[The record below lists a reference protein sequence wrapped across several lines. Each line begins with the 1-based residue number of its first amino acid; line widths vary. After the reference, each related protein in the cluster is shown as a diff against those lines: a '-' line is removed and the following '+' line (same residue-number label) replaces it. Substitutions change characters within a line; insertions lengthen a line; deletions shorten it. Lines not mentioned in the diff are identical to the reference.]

1 MRVKIE
7 EFFNLIENEGGTYKV
22 KTPSGYKL
30 IGNLYKK
37 QNKNCFEIKLSNGLS
52 LSGSEDHLVEV
63 DVNTT
68 NETIEYVNDSFWIK
82 LKNINVGEFV
92 YCEDNNIYEVTE
104 KSEIGV
110 HNTYDLEV
118 LDNERKYIS
127 NGIVSHNCGKTAIV
141 EGLAKKIFE
150 GECPQNL
157 AGKRIVSL
165 DMTSI
170 VAGTKYRGQFE
181 ERMKVIMEELYNNPD
196 IIIFID
202 EIHTMIGA
210 GNASGSMDA
219 SNIFKPALSR
229 GELQCIGATTL
240 EEYRKN
246 IEKDGALERRFQK
259 VMVDPST
266 KEETFQILKNVKEKY
281 EDHHKVTYTDDILWL
296 CVELADRYITDREF
310 PDKAFDIID
319 EVGARSQ
326 VEIKLPEIIED
337 LKRQLQDIKEEKV
350 NVINSQKYEEAANLR
365 DKERKVL
372 TDLEREKT
380 EFEKNRN
387 QFKREVTEDI
397 VYDVTSLMTK
407 IPISK
412 ISTDET
418 EQLKTLKENLFTKV
432 IGQDDAVGKI
442 SRAIQRNKVGLND
455 PKKPIF
461 SGLLVGNS
469 GVGKTELAKQ
479 LAKHMFNSEDALIR
493 LDMSEFS
500 DKISTSKL
508 TGTSPGYVGYEDG
521 SPFLNKI
528 KNKPY
533 SVILLDEIEKAHP
546 EIFNVFLQM
555 LDEGFLT
562 DSHGRKINFKNCI
575 ILMTSN
581 VGTKVVQDFGTG
593 VGFSTI
599 SKTEK
604 KEEEI
609 KSVLEKELFKKFAP
623 EFINRFDEIIY
634 FKDLNEDDLLK
645 IVELE
650 LEKVYERIKNIDFE
664 LEVDASLKK
673 HIISVGTD
681 TRFGA
686 RILKRTIQKWVDD
699 AVTDKVIS
707 DNPEKGSKFILSYND
722 KDKKTE
728 VKVKKPTKRKNKIG

>member
-1 MRVKIE
+1 MIITKPFVKLKTNKKLNFILMIE
-7 EFFNLIENEGGTYKV
+7 SYDDMDKSKNKNTEGKS
-22 KTPSGYKL
+22 KTP
-30 IGNLYKK
+30 
-37 QNKNCFEIKLSNGLS
+37 
-52 LSGSEDHLVEV
+52 
-63 DVNTT
+63 
-68 NETIEYVNDSFWIK
+68 
-82 LKNINVGEFV
+82 
-92 YCEDNNIYEVTE
+92 
-104 KSEIGV
+104 
-110 HNTYDLEV
+110 V
-118 LDNERKYIS
+118 LDNFSRDLIKLAEEGKLDPIVGRENEINRIAQILSRRKKNNPIIL
-127 NGIVSHNCGKTAIV
+127 GEPGCGKTAIV

-150 GECPQNL
+150 GDCPQNL
-157 AGKRIVSL
+157 SGKRIVSL

-266 KEETFQILKNVKEKY
+266 KEETLQILQNTKDRY
-281 EDHHKVTYTDDILWL
+281 EDHHKVTYSDEILKL

-326 VEIKLPEIIED
+326 VEIKLPEIIEE
-337 LKRQLQDIKEEKV
+337 LKRQAQEIKEEKV
-350 NVINSQKYEEAANLR
+350 RVINSQRYEEAANLR

-372 TDLEREKT
+372 NDLEREKA
-380 EFEKNRN
+380 EFERNRN
-387 QFKREVTEDI
+387 LFKREVTEDI
-397 VYDVTSLMTK
+397 VYDVASLMTK

-418 EQLKTLKENLFTKV
+418 EQLKTLKDTLCTKV
-432 IGQDDAVGKI
+432 IGQDDAVAKI
-442 SRAIQRNKVGLND
+442 SRSIQRNKVGLND

-461 SGLLVGNS
+461 SGLLIGNS

-479 LAKHMFNSEDALIR
+479 LAKHMFNTEDALIR

-500 DKISTSKL
+500 DKIATSKL

-562 DSHGRKINFKNCI
+562 DGHGRKINFKNCI

-593 VGFSTI
+593 VGFATN
-599 SKTEK
+599 SKVEK

-609 KSVLEKELFKKFAP
+609 KSLLEKELFKKFAP

-634 FKDLNEDDLLK
+634 FKDLNESDLLK

-650 LEKVYERIKNIDFE
+650 LEKVYERVSSIDFE
-664 LEVDASLKK
+664 LEVDETLKK
-673 HIISVGTD
+673 HIITVGTD

-699 AVTDKVIS
+699 AVTDKIIS
-707 DNPEKGSKFILSYND
+707 DNPEKGSKFTLSYNE

-728 VKVKKPTKRKNKIG
+728 VKIKKPSKKKK

>member
-1 MRVKIE
+1 MKIKIE
-7 EFFNLIENEGGTYKV
+7 DFFKLIENEGGTYKI

-30 IGNLYKK
+30 IGNLYEKH
-37 QNKNCFEIKLSNGLS
+37 NKNCFEIKLSNGLS

-63 DVNTT
+63 DLKNT
-68 NETIEYVNDSFWIK
+68 NENKEFHNDAHWVR
-82 LKNINVGEFV
+82 LKNLNIGDFV
-92 YCEDNNIYEVTE
+92 YCEDNNIYEVIE
-104 KSEIGV
+104 KTNIGI
-110 HNTYDLEV
+110 HNTFDLEV

-127 NGIVSHNCGKTAIV
+127 NGVVSHNCGKTAIV
-141 EGLAKKIFE
+141 EGLAKKIFD
-150 GECPQNL
+150 GDCPQNL
-157 AGKRIVSL
+157 SGKRIVSL

-170 VAGTKYRGQFE
+170 IAGTKYRGQFE
-181 ERMKVIMEELYNNPD
+181 ERMKVIMEELYANPD

-210 GNASGSMDA
+210 GNTSGSMDA

-266 KEETFQILKNVKEKY
+266 KEETLQILTNVKDRY
-281 EDHHKVTYTDDILWL
+281 EDHHKVSYSEDILKL

-310 PDKAFDIID
+310 PDKAFDIVD

-337 LKRQLQDIKEEKV
+337 LKRQAQEIKEEKV
-350 NVINSQKYEEAANLR
+350 RVINSQRYEEAANLR
-365 DKERKVL
+365 DKERKIL
-372 TDLEREKT
+372 TDLEREKA

-387 QFKREVTEDI
+387 LFKREVTEDV
-397 VYDVTSLMTK
+397 VYDVVSLMTK
-407 IPISK
+407 IPINK

-418 EQLKTLKENLFTKV
+418 EQLKTLKETLSKKV
-432 IGQDDAVGKI
+432 IGQDDAVAKI

-461 SGLLVGNS
+461 SGLLIGNS

-479 LAKHMFNSEDALIR
+479 LAKHMFNTEDALIR

-500 DKISTSKL
+500 DKIATSKL

-562 DSHGRKINFKNCI
+562 DGHGRKINFKNTI

-593 VGFSTI
+593 VGFST
-599 SKTEK
+599 STKVER

-609 KSVLEKELFKKFAP
+609 KSLLEKELFKKFAP

-634 FKDLNEDDLLK
+634 FKDLNESDLLQ
-645 IVELE
+645 IVDLE
-650 LEKVYERIKNIDFE
+650 LEKLYKRIESIDFKV
-664 LEVDASLKK
+664 EVEESLKK
-673 HIISVGTD
+673 HLISVGTD

-699 AVTDKVIS
+699 EITDKILS
-707 DNPEKGSKFILSYND
+707 DNPEKNSTFILSYNE
-722 KDKKTE
+722 KDKKTD
-728 VKVKKPTKRKNKIG
+728 VKIKKPTKRKTKSN

>member
-1 MRVKIE
+1 MIE
-7 EFFNLIENEGGTYKV
+7 SYDDMEKSKNKNTETKT
-22 KTPSGYKL
+22 KTP
-30 IGNLYKK
+30 
-37 QNKNCFEIKLSNGLS
+37 
-52 LSGSEDHLVEV
+52 
-63 DVNTT
+63 
-68 NETIEYVNDSFWIK
+68 
-82 LKNINVGEFV
+82 
-92 YCEDNNIYEVTE
+92 
-104 KSEIGV
+104 
-110 HNTYDLEV
+110 V
-118 LDNERKYIS
+118 LDNFSRDLIKLAEEGKLDPVVGRENEINRIAQILSRRKKNNPIIL
-127 NGIVSHNCGKTAIV
+127 GEPGCGKTAIV

-150 GECPQNL
+150 GDCPQNL
-157 AGKRIVSL
+157 SGKRIVSL

-181 ERMKVIMEELYNNPD
+181 ERMKVIIEELYANPD
-196 IIIFID
+196 IIVFID

-210 GNASGSMDA
+210 GNSSGSMDA

-266 KEETFQILKNVKEKY
+266 KEETLQILKNVKERY
-281 EDHHKVTYTDDILWL
+281 EDHHKVTYSDDILKL

-337 LKRQLQDIKEEKV
+337 LKRQAQEIKEEKV
-350 NVINSQKYEEAANLR
+350 KVINSQRYEEAANLR
-365 DKERKVL
+365 DKERKIL
-372 TDLEREKT
+372 NDLEREKS

-387 QFKREVTEDI
+387 LFKREVTEDV
-397 VYDVTSLMTK
+397 VYDVASLMTK

-418 EQLKTLKENLFTKV
+418 QQLKTLKDTLSTKV
-432 IGQDDAVGKI
+432 IGQDDAVSKI
-442 SRAIQRNKVGLND
+442 SRSIQRNKVGLND
-455 PKKPIF
+455 PKRPIF
-461 SGLLVGNS
+461 SGLLIGNS

-479 LAKHMFNSEDALIR
+479 LAKHMFNTEDALIR

-500 DKISTSKL
+500 DKIATSKL

-593 VGFSTI
+593 VGFSTT

-634 FKDLNEDDLLK
+634 FKDLNETDLLK

-650 LEKVYERIKNIDFE
+650 LEKVYARVTSIDFE
-664 LEVDASLKK
+664 LEVEESLKK
-673 HIISVGTD
+673 HIISIGTD

-699 AVTDKVIS
+699 AITDKIIS
-707 DNPEKGSKFILSYND
+707 DNPEKGSKFILSYDD

-728 VKVKKPTKRKNKIG
+728 VKIKKPTKRKK

>member
-1 MRVKIE
+1 MIDSADSSDKSKPKSQDS
-7 EFFNLIENEGGTYKV
+7 GS
-22 KTPSGYKL
+22 KTP
-30 IGNLYKK
+30 
-37 QNKNCFEIKLSNGLS
+37 
-52 LSGSEDHLVEV
+52 
-63 DVNTT
+63 
-68 NETIEYVNDSFWIK
+68 
-82 LKNINVGEFV
+82 
-92 YCEDNNIYEVTE
+92 
-104 KSEIGV
+104 
-110 HNTYDLEV
+110 V
-118 LDNERKYIS
+118 LDNFSRDLIKSAEEGKLDPVIGREGEINRIAQILSRRKKNNPIIL
-127 NGIVSHNCGKTAIV
+127 GEPGCGKTAIV

-150 GECPQNL
+150 GNCPQNL
-157 AGKRIVSL
+157 MGKRIVSL
-165 DMTSI
+165 DLTSV

-259 VMVDPST
+259 VLVDPSS
-266 KEETFQILKNVKEKY
+266 KEETLQILNQSKERY
-281 EDHHKVTYTDDILWL
+281 ENFHKVIYSDEILKL

-326 VEIKLPEIIED
+326 VEVKLPEVIEN
-337 LKRQLQDIKEEKV
+337 LKKEAAGIKDKKME
-350 NVINSQKYEEAANLR
+350 VINKQKYEEAADLR
-365 DKERKVL
+365 DKERKIL
-372 TDLEREKT
+372 HELEKEK
-380 EFEKNRN
+380 ENFEKNRN
-387 QFKREVTEDI
+387 LFKKEVTEDV
-397 VYDVTSLMTK
+397 VYDVVSLMTK
-407 IPISK
+407 IPIHK
-412 ISTDET
+412 ITTDET
-418 EQLKTLKENLFTKV
+418 EKLINLNDNLSTKIV
-432 IGQDDAVGKI
+432 GQNEAVAKI

-461 SGLLVGNS
+461 SGLLIGNS

-479 LAKHMFNSEDALIR
+479 LAIHMFNTEDALIR

-500 DKISTSKL
+500 DKIATSKL

-546 EIFNVFLQM
+546 EIFNVFLQL

-562 DSHGRKINFKNCI
+562 DGHGRKINFKNCI

-581 VGTKVVQDFGTG
+581 VGTRVVQDFGTG
-593 VGFSTI
+593 VGFNTSTKI
-599 SKTEK
+599 ERKDD
-604 KEEEI
+604 EI
-609 KSVLEKELFKKFAP
+609 KALLEKELFKKFAP
-623 EFINRFDEIIY
+623 EFINRFDDIVY
-634 FKDLNEDDLLK
+634 FKDLNKDDLLK

-650 LEKVYERIKNIDFE
+650 LDKFYERIEKLE
-664 LEVDASLKK
+664 YTVEVDDTLKK
-673 HIISVGTD
+673 HLIEVGTD

-686 RILKRTIQKWVDD
+686 RILKRTVQKWVDD
-699 AVTDKVIS
+699 AITEKILT
-707 DNPEKGSKFILSYND
+707 DNPEKNSKFILTYNE
-722 KDKKTE
+722 KDKKTD
-728 VKVKKPTKRKNKIG
+728 VKIKKPIKRKTKNPS

>member
-1 MRVKIE
+1 MIDSADGSE
-7 EFFNLIENEGGTYKV
+7 
-22 KTPSGYKL
+22 
-30 IGNLYKK
+30 K
-37 QNKNCFEIKLSNGLS
+37 QNS
-52 LSGSEDHLVEV
+52 
-63 DVNTT
+63 
-68 NETIEYVNDSFWIK
+68 
-82 LKNINVGEFV
+82 KNI
-92 YCEDNNIYEVTE
+92 DSSSRTP
-104 KSEIGV
+104 
-110 HNTYDLEV
+110 V
-118 LDNERKYIS
+118 LDNFSRDLIKLAEEGKLDPVIGRDNEINRIAQILSRRKKNNPIIL
-127 NGIVSHNCGKTAIV
+127 GEPGCGKTAIV

-150 GECPQNL
+150 GDCPQNL
-157 AGKRIVSL
+157 ISKRIVSL

-181 ERMKVIMEELYNNPD
+181 ERMKVIIEELYANPD

-259 VMVDPST
+259 VMVDPAT
-266 KEETFQILKNVKEKY
+266 KEETLEILQQSKDRY
-281 EDHHKVTYTDDILWL
+281 ENHHKVTYSDDILKL

-326 VEIKLPEIIED
+326 VEIKLPEIIEE
-337 LKRQLQDIKEEKV
+337 LKKQVQEIKEQKLD
-350 NVINSQKYEEAANLR
+350 VINKQKYEEAANLR

-372 TDLEREKT
+372 AELAKEK
-380 EFEKNRN
+380 ENFEKNRDEN
-387 QFKREVTEDI
+387 KREVTEEV
-397 VYDVTSLMTK
+397 VYDVVSLMTK
-407 IPISK
+407 IPVNK
-412 ISTDET
+412 ITTDET
-418 EQLKTLKENLFTKV
+418 LQLITLRETLSTKV
-432 IGQDDAVGKI
+432 IGQNDAVAKI
-442 SRAIQRNKVGLND
+442 SRAIQRNKVGLSD

-461 SGLLVGNS
+461 SGLLIGNS

-479 LAKHMFNSEDALIR
+479 LAKHMFGSDDALIR
-493 LDMSEFS
+493 LDMSEYS
-500 DKISTSKL
+500 DKIATSKL
-508 TGTSPGYVGYEDG
+508 TGTSPGYVGYDDG

-562 DSHGRKINFKNCI
+562 DGHGRKINFKNCV

-581 VGTKVVQDFGTG
+581 VGTRVVQEFGSG
-593 VGFSTI
+593 VGFSTNVRLER
-599 SKTEK
+599 KDD
-604 KEEEI
+604 EI

-623 EFINRFDEIIY
+623 EFINRFDDIVY
-634 FKDLNEDDLLK
+634 FKDLNQEDLLK
-645 IVELE
+645 IVDLE
-650 LEKVYERIKNIDFE
+650 LDRFYSRISQLDF
-664 LEVDASLKK
+664 LVEVSDSLKK
-673 HIISVGTD
+673 HLTDVGTD

-699 AVTDKVIS
+699 AITEKILT
-707 DNPEKGSKFILSYND
+707 DNPEKGSKFILSYDEKN
-722 KDKKTE
+722 KKTD
-728 VKVKKPTKRKNKIG
+728 VKIKKPTKRKTK

>member
-1 MRVKIE
+1 MIDSADG
-7 EFFNLIENEGGTYKV
+7 NEKPKNKTQDSSS
-22 KTPSGYKL
+22 KTP
-30 IGNLYKK
+30 
-37 QNKNCFEIKLSNGLS
+37 
-52 LSGSEDHLVEV
+52 
-63 DVNTT
+63 
-68 NETIEYVNDSFWIK
+68 
-82 LKNINVGEFV
+82 
-92 YCEDNNIYEVTE
+92 
-104 KSEIGV
+104 
-110 HNTYDLEV
+110 V
-118 LDNERKYIS
+118 LDNFSRDLIKAAEEGKLDPVIGREDEINRIAQILSRRKKNNPIII
-127 NGIVSHNCGKTAIV
+127 GEPGCGKTAIV

-150 GECPQNL
+150 GDCPQNL

-165 DMTSI
+165 DMTSV

-181 ERMKVIMEELYNNPD
+181 ERMKVIMEELYDHPD
-196 IIIFID
+196 IIVFID

-210 GNASGSMDA
+210 GNSSGSMDA

-259 VMVDPST
+259 VVVDPST
-266 KEETFQILKNVKEKY
+266 KEETLQILQNSKDRY
-281 EDHHKVTYTDDILWL
+281 ENHHKVSYSDDILKL

-326 VEIKLPEIIED
+326 VEIKLPEIIEE
-337 LKRQLQDIKEEKV
+337 LKKEAAKIKEEKLD
-350 NVINSQKYEEAANLR
+350 VINKQKYEEAANLR

-372 TDLEREKT
+372 AELENEKRKFEENRDLYR
-380 EFEKNRN
+380 
-387 QFKREVTEDI
+387 REVTEDV
-397 VYDVTSLMTK
+397 VYDVVSLMTK
-407 IPISK
+407 IPINK
-412 ISTDET
+412 ITTDET
-418 EQLKTLKENLFTKV
+418 SQLITLKDTLSTRV
-432 IGQDDAVGKI
+432 IGQDDAVAKI
-442 SRAIQRNKVGLND
+442 ARAIQRNRVGLND

-461 SGLLVGNS
+461 SGLLIGNS

-508 TGTSPGYVGYEDG
+508 TGTSPGYVGYEEG

-555 LDEGFLT
+555 LDEGMLT
-562 DSHGRKINFKNCI
+562 DGHGRKINFKNCI

-593 VGFSTI
+593 VGFST
-599 SKTEK
+599 STKTERK
-604 KEEEI
+604 DEEI
-609 KSVLEKELFKKFAP
+609 KSLLEKELFKKFAP
-623 EFINRFDEIIY
+623 EFINRFDDIVY
-634 FKDLNEDDLLK
+634 FKDLNQDDLLK
-645 IVELE
+645 IVDLE
-650 LEKVYERIKNIDFE
+650 LNKFYERIEK
-664 LEVDASLKK
+664 LEYTVDVDDTLKK
-673 HIISVGTD
+673 HLIEVGTD

-686 RILKRTIQKWVDD
+686 RILKRTVQKWVDD
-699 AVTDKVIS
+699 AITEKILT
-707 DNPEKGSKFILSYND
+707 DNPEKGSKFILTYND
-722 KDKKTE
+722 KEKKTD
-728 VKVKKPTKRKNKIG
+728 VKIKKPTKRKTKNPS

>member
-1 MRVKIE
+1 MIE
-7 EFFNLIENEGGTYKV
+7 SFDESEKSKNKGGETKS
-22 KTPSGYKL
+22 KTP
-30 IGNLYKK
+30 
-37 QNKNCFEIKLSNGLS
+37 
-52 LSGSEDHLVEV
+52 
-63 DVNTT
+63 
-68 NETIEYVNDSFWIK
+68 
-82 LKNINVGEFV
+82 
-92 YCEDNNIYEVTE
+92 
-104 KSEIGV
+104 
-110 HNTYDLEV
+110 V
-118 LDNERKYIS
+118 LDNFSRDLIKSAEEGKLDPVVGREGEINRIAQILSRRKKNNPIIL
-127 NGIVSHNCGKTAIV
+127 GEPGCGKTAIV
-141 EGLAKKIFE
+141 EGLAKKIYE

-157 AGKRIVSL
+157 SGKRIVSL

-181 ERMKVIMEELYNNPD
+181 ERMKVIMDELYANPD

-210 GNASGSMDA
+210 GNSSGSMDA

-259 VMVDPST
+259 VIVDPST
-266 KEETFQILKNVKEKY
+266 KEETLEILNNSKERY
-281 EDHHKVTYTDDILWL
+281 EDHHKVKYSDDILKL

-337 LKRQLQDIKEEKV
+337 LKRQAEDIKKEKLR
-350 NVINSQKYEEAANLR
+350 VINSQRYEEAANLR
-365 DKERKVL
+365 DKERKIL
-372 TDLEREKT
+372 NDLDREKA
-380 EFEKNRN
+380 EFEKTRN
-387 QFKREVTEDI
+387 QFKKEVSEDI
-397 VYDVTSLMTK
+397 VYDVVSLMTK

-412 ISTDET
+412 ITTDET
-418 EQLKTLKENLFTKV
+418 EQLKTLKETLCKKV
-432 IGQDDAVGKI
+432 IGQDDAVAKI
-442 SRAIQRNKVGLND
+442 ARAIQRNKVGLND

-461 SGLLVGNS
+461 SGLLIGNS

-479 LAKHMFNSEDALIR
+479 LAKHMFNTEDALIR

-500 DKISTSKL
+500 DKIASSKL

-533 SVILLDEIEKAHP
+533 SVILLDEIEKSHP

-562 DSHGRKINFKNCI
+562 DGHGRKINFKNTI

-581 VGTKVVQDFGTG
+581 VGTRAVQQFGGG
-593 VGFSTI
+593 VGFSTQTKVD
-599 SKTEK
+599 S
-604 KEEEI
+604 KEEDI
-609 KSVLEKELFKKFAP
+609 KSVLEKELFKKFVP

-645 IVELE
+645 IVDLE
-650 LEKVYERIKNIDFE
+650 LEKLYKRIEGIEFNV
-664 LEVDASLKK
+664 EVDDSLKK
-673 HIISVGTD
+673 HLISAGTD
-681 TRFGA
+681 IRFGA

-699 AVTDKVIS
+699 AITEKILT
-707 DNPEKGSKFILSYND
+707 DNPEKGSKFILSYNEKED
-722 KDKKTE
+722 KTD
-728 VKVKKPTKRKNKIG
+728 VKVKKPTKRKTKPE

>member
-1 MRVKIE
+1 MIE
-7 EFFNLIENEGGTYKV
+7 SYDDMEKSKN
-22 KTPSGYKL
+22 KTPDTKT
-30 IGNLYKK
+30 K
-37 QNKNCFEIKLSNGLS
+37 
-52 LSGSEDHLVEV
+52 
-63 DVNTT
+63 TP
-68 NETIEYVNDSFWIK
+68 
-82 LKNINVGEFV
+82 
-92 YCEDNNIYEVTE
+92 
-104 KSEIGV
+104 
-110 HNTYDLEV
+110 V
-118 LDNERKYIS
+118 LDNFSRDLIKLAEEGKLDPVVGRENEINRIAQILSRRKKNNPIIL
-127 NGIVSHNCGKTAIV
+127 GEPGCGKTAIV

-150 GECPQNL
+150 GDCPQNL
-157 AGKRIVSL
+157 SGKRIVSL

-181 ERMKVIMEELYNNPD
+181 ERMKVIIEELYANPD

-210 GNASGSMDA
+210 GNSSGSMDA

-266 KEETFQILKNVKEKY
+266 KEETLEILQNSKERY
-281 EDHHKVTYTDDILWL
+281 EDHHKVKYTDDILKL

-337 LKRQLQDIKEEKV
+337 LKRQAQQIKEEKV
-350 NVINSQKYEEAANLR
+350 KVINSQRYEEAANLR
-365 DKERKVL
+365 DKERKIL
-372 TDLEREKT
+372 NDLEKEKS

-387 QFKREVTEDI
+387 KFKTEVTEDV
-397 VYDVTSLMTK
+397 VYDVVSLMTK

-418 EQLKTLKENLFTKV
+418 EQLKSLKETLCTRV
-432 IGQDDAVGKI
+432 IGQDDAVAKI
-442 SRAIQRNKVGLND
+442 ARAIQRNKVGLSD

-461 SGLLVGNS
+461 SGLLIGNS

-479 LAKHMFNSEDALIR
+479 LAKHMFNTEDALIR

-500 DKISTSKL
+500 DKVATSKL

-562 DSHGRKINFKNCI
+562 DGHGRKINFKNCI

-581 VGTKVVQDFGTG
+581 VGTRVVQQFGTG
-593 VGFSTI
+593 VGFSTG
-599 SKTEK
+599 SKIEQK
-604 KEEEI
+604 DEEI
-609 KSVLEKELFKKFAP
+609 KSLLEKELFKKFPP
-623 EFINRFDEIIY
+623 EFINRFDDIVY
-634 FKDLNEDDLLK
+634 FKDLNKDGLLE
-645 IVELE
+645 IVNLE
-650 LEKVYERIKNIDFE
+650 LKKFHERLND
-664 LEVDASLKK
+664 LEYDVEVEESLKS
-673 HIISVGTD
+673 HLIEVGTD

-686 RILKRTIQKWVDD
+686 RILKRTVQKWVDD
-699 AVTDKVIS
+699 AITEKILS
-707 DNPEKGSKFILSYND
+707 DNPEKGSKFILSYNEV
-722 KDKKTE
+722 DKKTD
-728 VKVKKPTKRKNKIG
+728 VKVKKPTKKKNKS

>member
-1 MRVKIE
+1 MIDSADSSDKSKPKSQDS
-7 EFFNLIENEGGTYKV
+7 GS
-22 KTPSGYKL
+22 KTP
-30 IGNLYKK
+30 
-37 QNKNCFEIKLSNGLS
+37 
-52 LSGSEDHLVEV
+52 
-63 DVNTT
+63 
-68 NETIEYVNDSFWIK
+68 
-82 LKNINVGEFV
+82 
-92 YCEDNNIYEVTE
+92 
-104 KSEIGV
+104 
-110 HNTYDLEV
+110 V
-118 LDNERKYIS
+118 LDNFSRDLIKSAEEGKLDPVIGRDGEINRIAQILSRRKKNNPIIL
-127 NGIVSHNCGKTAIV
+127 GEPGCGKTAIV

-150 GECPQNL
+150 GNCPQNL
-157 AGKRIVSL
+157 MGKRIVSL
-165 DMTSI
+165 DLTSV

-259 VMVDPST
+259 VLVDPSS
-266 KEETFQILKNVKEKY
+266 KEETLQILNQSKERY
-281 EDHHKVTYTDDILWL
+281 ENFHKVIYSDEILKL

-326 VEIKLPEIIED
+326 VEVKLPEVIEN
-337 LKRQLQDIKEEKV
+337 LKKEAAGIKDKKME
-350 NVINSQKYEEAANLR
+350 VINKQKYEEAADLR
-365 DKERKVL
+365 DKERKIL
-372 TDLEREKT
+372 HELEKEK
-380 EFEKNRN
+380 ENFEKNRN
-387 QFKREVTEDI
+387 LFKKEVTEDV
-397 VYDVTSLMTK
+397 VYDVVSLMTK
-407 IPISK
+407 IPIHK
-412 ISTDET
+412 ITTDET
-418 EQLKTLKENLFTKV
+418 EKLINLNDNLSTKIV
-432 IGQDDAVGKI
+432 GQNEAVAKI

-461 SGLLVGNS
+461 SGLLIGNS

-479 LAKHMFNSEDALIR
+479 LAIHMFNTEDALIR

-500 DKISTSKL
+500 DKIATSKL

-546 EIFNVFLQM
+546 EIFNVFLQL

-562 DSHGRKINFKNCI
+562 DGHGRKINFKNCI

-581 VGTKVVQDFGTG
+581 VGTRVVQDFGTG
-593 VGFSTI
+593 VGFNTSTKI
-599 SKTEK
+599 ERKDD
-604 KEEEI
+604 EI
-609 KSVLEKELFKKFAP
+609 KALLEKELFKKFAP
-623 EFINRFDEIIY
+623 EFINRFDDIVY
-634 FKDLNEDDLLK
+634 FKDLNQDDLLK
-645 IVELE
+645 IVDLE
-650 LEKVYERIKNIDFE
+650 LNKFYERIEKLE
-664 LEVDASLKK
+664 YTVEVDDTLKK
-673 HIISVGTD
+673 HLIEVGTD

-686 RILKRTIQKWVDD
+686 RILKRTVQKWVDD
-699 AVTDKVIS
+699 AITEKILT
-707 DNPEKGSKFILSYND
+707 DNPEKNSKFILTYNE
-722 KDKKTE
+722 KDKKTD
-728 VKVKKPTKRKNKIG
+728 VKIKKPIKRKTKNPS

>member
-1 MRVKIE
+1 MIE
-7 EFFNLIENEGGTYKV
+7 SFDDSEKSKNKTNDTKT
-22 KTPSGYKL
+22 KTP
-30 IGNLYKK
+30 
-37 QNKNCFEIKLSNGLS
+37 
-52 LSGSEDHLVEV
+52 
-63 DVNTT
+63 
-68 NETIEYVNDSFWIK
+68 
-82 LKNINVGEFV
+82 
-92 YCEDNNIYEVTE
+92 
-104 KSEIGV
+104 
-110 HNTYDLEV
+110 V
-118 LDNERKYIS
+118 LDNFSRDLIKLAEEGKLDPVVGRENEIHRIAQILSRRKKNNPIIL
-127 NGIVSHNCGKTAIV
+127 GEPGCGKTAIV
-141 EGLAKKIFE
+141 EGLSKKIFE
-150 GECPQNL
+150 GDCPQNL
-157 AGKRIVSL
+157 SGKRIVSL
-165 DMTSI
+165 DMTSV

-181 ERMKVIMEELYNNPD
+181 ERMKVIMEELYANPD
-196 IIIFID
+196 IIVFID

-210 GNASGSMDA
+210 GNSSGSMDA

-266 KEETFQILKNVKEKY
+266 KEETLQILTNVKDRY
-281 EDHHKVTYTDDILWL
+281 EDHHKVTYSDDILKL

-337 LKRQLQDIKEEKV
+337 LKRQAQDIKEEKV
-350 NVINSQKYEEAANLR
+350 RVINSQRYEEAANLR
-365 DKERKVL
+365 DKERKIL
-372 TDLEREKT
+372 NDLEREKS

-387 QFKREVTEDI
+387 LFKREVTEEV
-397 VYDVTSLMTK
+397 VYDVVSLMTK
-407 IPISK
+407 IPINK

-418 EQLKTLKENLFTKV
+418 EQLKTLKETLSKKV
-432 IGQDDAVGKI
+432 IGQGDAVAKI

-461 SGLLVGNS
+461 SGLLIGNS

-479 LAKHMFNSEDALIR
+479 LAKHMFNTEDALIR

-500 DKISTSKL
+500 DKIATSKL

-562 DSHGRKINFKNCI
+562 DGHGRKINFKNCI

-593 VGFSTI
+593 VGFSTN
-599 SKTEK
+599 SKVEK

-634 FKDLNEDDLLK
+634 FKDLNESDLLQ

-650 LEKVYERIKNIDFE
+650 LEKLYQRIDSIEFKV
-664 LEVDASLKK
+664 EVEESLKK
-673 HIISVGTD
+673 HLINVGTD

-699 AVTDKVIS
+699 SVTEKILT
-707 DNPEKGSKFILSYND
+707 DNPDKGSTFILSYNET
-722 KDKKTE
+722 DKKTE
-728 VKVKKPTKRKNKIG
+728 VKIKKPTKRKK

>member
-1 MRVKIE
+1 MIE
-7 EFFNLIENEGGTYKV
+7 SFDESEKSKNKNTEAKS
-22 KTPSGYKL
+22 KTP
-30 IGNLYKK
+30 
-37 QNKNCFEIKLSNGLS
+37 
-52 LSGSEDHLVEV
+52 
-63 DVNTT
+63 
-68 NETIEYVNDSFWIK
+68 
-82 LKNINVGEFV
+82 
-92 YCEDNNIYEVTE
+92 
-104 KSEIGV
+104 
-110 HNTYDLEV
+110 V
-118 LDNERKYIS
+118 LDNFSRDLIKLAEEGKLDPVVGRENEINRIAQILSRRKKNNPIIL
-127 NGIVSHNCGKTAIV
+127 GEPGCGKTAIV

-150 GECPQNL
+150 GDCPQNL
-157 AGKRIVSL
+157 SGKRIVSL

-181 ERMKVIMEELYNNPD
+181 ERMKVIIEELYNNPD

-210 GNASGSMDA
+210 GNSSGSMDA

-266 KEETFQILKNVKEKY
+266 KEETLQILQNSKDRY
-281 EDHHKVTYTDDILWL
+281 ENHHKVTYSDDILKL

-337 LKRQLQDIKEEKV
+337 LKRQAQEIKEEKV
-350 NVINSQKYEEAANLR
+350 RVINSQRYEEAANLR

-372 TDLEREKT
+372 NDLERERA

-387 QFKREVTEDI
+387 LFKREVTDEI
-397 VYDVTSLMTK
+397 VYDVVSLMTK

-418 EQLKTLKENLFTKV
+418 EQLKTLKDTLSTKV
-432 IGQDDAVGKI
+432 IGQEDAVAKI
-442 SRAIQRNKVGLND
+442 SRSIQRNKVGLND

-461 SGLLVGNS
+461 SGLLIGNS

-479 LAKHMFNSEDALIR
+479 LAKHMFNSEDSLIR

-500 DKISTSKL
+500 DKIATSKL

-562 DSHGRKINFKNCI
+562 DGHGRKINFKNCI

-593 VGFSTI
+593 VGFATN
-599 SKTEK
+599 SKIEK

-609 KSVLEKELFKKFAP
+609 KSLLEKELFKKFAP

-634 FKDLNEDDLLK
+634 FKDLSETDLLK
-645 IVELE
+645 IVDLE
-650 LEKVYERIKNIDFE
+650 LEKVYKRIESIEFD
-664 LEVDASLKK
+664 LEVDESLKK

-699 AVTDKVIS
+699 SVTEKILS
-707 DNPEKGSKFILSYND
+707 DNPEKGSKFILSYNET
-722 KDKKTE
+722 DKKTE
-728 VKVKKPTKRKNKIG
+728 VKVKKPTKRKK

>member
-1 MRVKIE
+1 MEKSK
-7 EFFNLIENEGGTYKV
+7 NKNTENKT
-22 KTPSGYKL
+22 KTP
-30 IGNLYKK
+30 
-37 QNKNCFEIKLSNGLS
+37 
-52 LSGSEDHLVEV
+52 
-63 DVNTT
+63 
-68 NETIEYVNDSFWIK
+68 
-82 LKNINVGEFV
+82 
-92 YCEDNNIYEVTE
+92 
-104 KSEIGV
+104 
-110 HNTYDLEV
+110 V
-118 LDNERKYIS
+118 LDNFSRDLIKLAEEGKLDPVVGREDEINRIAQILSRRKKNNPIIL
-127 NGIVSHNCGKTAIV
+127 GEPGCGKTAIV

-150 GECPQNL
+150 GDCPQNL
-157 AGKRIVSL
+157 SGKRIVSL

-181 ERMKVIMEELYNNPD
+181 ERMKVIIEELYANPD

-266 KEETFQILKNVKEKY
+266 KEETLQILMNVKERY
-281 EDHHKVTYTDDILWL
+281 EDHHKVSYTEEILKL

-326 VEIKLPEIIED
+326 VEIKLPEVIED
-337 LKRQLQDIKEEKV
+337 LKRQAQEIKEEKV
-350 NVINSQKYEEAANLR
+350 KVINSQRYEEAANLR

-372 TDLEREKT
+372 SDLEKEKA

-387 QFKREVTEDI
+387 LFKREVTEDI
-397 VYDVTSLMTK
+397 VYDVASLMTK

-412 ISTDET
+412 ITTDET
-418 EQLKTLKENLFTKV
+418 EQLKTLKETLCSKV
-432 IGQDDAVGKI
+432 IGQDDAVAKI

-461 SGLLVGNS
+461 SGLLIGNS

-479 LAKHMFNSEDALIR
+479 LAKHMFNTEDALIR

-500 DKISTSKL
+500 DKIATSKL

-562 DSHGRKINFKNCI
+562 DGHGRKINFKNCI

-581 VGTKVVQDFGTG
+581 VGTRVVQQYGTG
-593 VGFSTI
+593 VGFSTN
-599 SKTEK
+599 SKQEQK
-604 KEEEI
+604 DEEI

-634 FKDLNEDDLLK
+634 FKDLNDSDLLQ
-645 IVELE
+645 IVDLE
-650 LEKVYERIKNIDFE
+650 LQKVYKRIESIEFE
-664 LEVDASLKK
+664 LEVEESLKK
-673 HIISVGTD
+673 QIISVGAD

-699 AVTDKVIS
+699 AVTDKIIT

-728 VKVKKPTKRKNKIG
+728 VKIKKPTKRKTKVG

>member
-1 MRVKIE
+1 MIE
-7 EFFNLIENEGGTYKV
+7 SFDDSEKSKNKTNDTKT
-22 KTPSGYKL
+22 KTP
-30 IGNLYKK
+30 
-37 QNKNCFEIKLSNGLS
+37 
-52 LSGSEDHLVEV
+52 
-63 DVNTT
+63 
-68 NETIEYVNDSFWIK
+68 
-82 LKNINVGEFV
+82 
-92 YCEDNNIYEVTE
+92 
-104 KSEIGV
+104 
-110 HNTYDLEV
+110 V
-118 LDNERKYIS
+118 LDNFSRDLIKLAEEGKLDPVVGRENEIHRIAQILSRRKKNNPIIL
-127 NGIVSHNCGKTAIV
+127 GEPGCGKTAIV

-150 GECPQNL
+150 GDCPQNL
-157 AGKRIVSL
+157 SGKRIVSL
-165 DMTSI
+165 DMTSV

-181 ERMKVIMEELYNNPD
+181 ERMKVIMEELYANPD
-196 IIIFID
+196 IIVFID

-210 GNASGSMDA
+210 GNSSGSMDA

-266 KEETFQILKNVKEKY
+266 KEETLQILTNVKDRY
-281 EDHHKVTYTDDILWL
+281 EDHHKVTYSDEILKL

-337 LKRQLQDIKEEKV
+337 LKRQAQEIKDEKV
-350 NVINSQKYEEAANLR
+350 RVINSQRYEEAANLR
-365 DKERKVL
+365 DKERKIL
-372 TDLEREKT
+372 NDLEREKS

-387 QFKREVTEDI
+387 LFKREVTDDI
-397 VYDVTSLMTK
+397 VYDVVSLMTK
-407 IPISK
+407 IPINK

-418 EQLKTLKENLFTKV
+418 EQLKTLKETLSKKV
-432 IGQDDAVGKI
+432 IGQDYAVAKI

-461 SGLLVGNS
+461 SGLLIGNS

-479 LAKHMFNSEDALIR
+479 LAKHMFNTEDALIR

-500 DKISTSKL
+500 D
-508 TGTSPGYVGYEDG
+508 
-521 SPFLNKI
+521 
-528 KNKPY
+528 
-533 SVILLDEIEKAHP
+533 
-546 EIFNVFLQM
+546 
-555 LDEGFLT
+555 GFLT
-562 DSHGRKINFKNCI
+562 DGHGRKINFKNCI

-593 VGFSTI
+593 VGFSTN
-599 SKTEK
+599 SKVEK

-634 FKDLNEDDLLK
+634 FKDLNESDLLQ

-650 LEKVYERIKNIDFE
+650 LEKLYQRIEAIDFSVVVE
-664 LEVDASLKK
+664 ESLKK
-673 HIISVGTD
+673 HLINVGTD

-699 AVTDKVIS
+699 EITDKILS
-707 DNPEKGSKFILSYND
+707 DNPEKNSTFILSYD
-722 KDKKTE
+722 EKDKKTE
-728 VKVKKPTKRKNKIG
+728 VKIKKPTKRKIKP

>member
-1 MRVKIE
+1 MIDSADG
-7 EFFNLIENEGGTYKV
+7 NEKPKNKTQDGSS
-22 KTPSGYKL
+22 KTP
-30 IGNLYKK
+30 
-37 QNKNCFEIKLSNGLS
+37 
-52 LSGSEDHLVEV
+52 
-63 DVNTT
+63 
-68 NETIEYVNDSFWIK
+68 
-82 LKNINVGEFV
+82 
-92 YCEDNNIYEVTE
+92 
-104 KSEIGV
+104 
-110 HNTYDLEV
+110 V
-118 LDNERKYIS
+118 LDNFSRDLIKAAEEGKLDPVIGRENEINRIAQILSRRKKNNPIII
-127 NGIVSHNCGKTAIV
+127 GEPGCGKTAIV

-150 GECPQNL
+150 GDCPQNL

-165 DMTSI
+165 DMTSV

-181 ERMKVIMEELYNNPD
+181 ERMKVIMEELYNHPD
-196 IIIFID
+196 IIVFID

-210 GNASGSMDA
+210 GNSSGSMDA

-259 VMVDPST
+259 VVVDPST
-266 KEETFQILKNVKEKY
+266 KEETLQILQNSKDRY
-281 EDHHKVTYTDDILWL
+281 ENHHKVSYSDDILKL

-326 VEIKLPEIIED
+326 VEIKLPEIIEN
-337 LKRQLQDIKEEKV
+337 LKKEAAKIKEEKID
-350 NVINSQKYEEAANLR
+350 VINKQKYEEAANLR

-372 TDLEREKT
+372 AELENEKQKFEQNRDLYR
-380 EFEKNRN
+380 
-387 QFKREVTEDI
+387 REVTEDV
-397 VYDVTSLMTK
+397 VYDVVSLMTK
-407 IPISK
+407 IPINK

-418 EQLKTLKENLFTKV
+418 SQLITLKDTLSTRV
-432 IGQDDAVGKI
+432 IGQDDAVAKI
-442 SRAIQRNKVGLND
+442 ARAIQRNRVGLND

-461 SGLLVGNS
+461 SGLLIGNS

-508 TGTSPGYVGYEDG
+508 TGTSPGYVGYEEG

-555 LDEGFLT
+555 LDEGMLT
-562 DSHGRKINFKNCI
+562 DGHGRKINFKNCI

-593 VGFSTI
+593 VGFSTTT
-599 SKTEK
+599 KTERK
-604 KEEEI
+604 DEEI
-609 KSVLEKELFKKFAP
+609 KSLLEKELFKKFAP
-623 EFINRFDEIIY
+623 EFINRFDDIVY
-634 FKDLNEDDLLK
+634 FKDLNQDDLLK
-645 IVELE
+645 IVDLE
-650 LEKVYERIKNIDFE
+650 LNKFYERIEK
-664 LEVDASLKK
+664 LEYSVDVDDTLKK
-673 HIISVGTD
+673 HLIEVGTD

-686 RILKRTIQKWVDD
+686 RILKRTVQKWVDD
-699 AVTDKVIS
+699 AITEKILT
-707 DNPEKGSKFILSYND
+707 DNPEKGSKFILTYND
-722 KDKKTE
+722 KEKKTD
-728 VKVKKPTKRKNKIG
+728 VKIKKQTKRKLKP